1 MKLKSILVWAALLL
15 VSLPFAAHA
24 MMGDGHCGTAYPK
37 WWWKKNGLQSELVP
51 EDWSILPEGADFRIS
66 FLLVNRGTATSEET
80 AFTLT
85 HAAVDPSGFAN
96 PGLLTAPADARSLL
110 GTEALTTGTVPPL
123 RPGEAV
129 TVYARARYFRTD
141 ANHIL
146 SILFHDGA
154 EMRFDPEP
162 TPWYWLRV
170 YSPSNLEGELRFSAG
185 AVTPVGTTQPGYRA
199 SRIQVILRNESRNVL
214 RAGLPILMTHS
225 NAASAGGNYSP
236 DQPVDPNDP
245 GNPYAIYFREVLF
258 EGQLVRDVSPGEFI
272 LVEGTAQIPEH
283 ITTLEQVAVKV
294 GE

>member
-1 MKLKSILVWAALLL
+1 LKLKSMLVWAALLL

-24 MMGDGHCGTAYPK
+24 MMSEDGCDEYPK
-37 WWWKKNGLQSELVP
+37 WWWKLDGKKSELIP
-51 EDWSILPEGADFRIS
+51 QDWRIEPVGAEFRIS
-66 FLLVNRGTATSEET
+66 FRLVNRGTATFEGA

-85 HAAVDPSGFAN
+85 HAAVDPRGFEN
-96 PGLLTAPADARSLL
+96 PGLSRAPADARALL
-110 GTEALTTGTVPPL
+110 GTEALTRGSVPPL

-129 TVYARARYFRTD
+129 MVEASARSFQTD

-146 SILFHDGA
+146 SILFHDSA
-154 EMRFDPEP
+154 LMRFDPEP
-162 TPWYWLRV
+162 QPWYWLRV
-170 YSPSNLEGELRFSAG
+170 HGPSNLEGELRFSAG

-214 RAGLPILMTHS
+214 RAGLPILMAHS
-225 NAASAGGNYSP
+225 NGASAGGNYSP

-245 GNPYAIYFREVLF
+245 GNPFAIYFREVLF
-258 EGQLVRDVSPGEFI
+258 EGQLSRDVSPGEFI

-283 ITTLEQVAVKV
+283 VTTLEQVTVKV